1 VAKTI
6 GDIVRDVQGR
16 FPKVH
21 AAVKPSPAKGYTR
34 VTLLGSEGQAQRAE
48 AYLLEL
54 AAEAGVRIHTE
65 RVTQLMC
72 KKSAPTPTQPSASGQ
87 QAARMVVLDRDP
99 TWGVSLLCINADDHA
114 RHRWDLPPK

>member
-1 VAKTI
+1 MGKTV

-34 VTLLGSEGQAQRAE
+34 VTFLGSEGQAERAE
-48 AYLLEL
+48 AYALEL

-65 RVTQLMC
+65 RVAQLVR
-72 KKSAPTPTQPSASGQ
+72 KKSASAALGQ
-87 QAARMVVLDRDP
+87 RAVVLDRDP
-99 TWGVSLLCINADDHA
+99 TWGVSLLCINADGHA
-114 RHRWDLPPK
+114 QHRWDVPPN